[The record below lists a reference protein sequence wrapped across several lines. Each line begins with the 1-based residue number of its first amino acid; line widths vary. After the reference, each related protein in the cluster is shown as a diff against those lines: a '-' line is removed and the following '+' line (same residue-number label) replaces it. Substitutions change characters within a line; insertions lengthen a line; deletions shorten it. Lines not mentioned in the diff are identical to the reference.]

1 MSISPFPY
9 PSIEG
14 SISLV
19 PREIGRICFSENAA
33 NDEGRDFS
41 NSLRL
46 ATVQAAI
53 DGNEGQSA
61 EGTPST
67 VGIRS
72 RGRYPTGNHRGQAAP
87 KY

>member
-9 PSIEG
+9 PSREE
-14 SISLV
+14 SINLV
-19 PREIGRICFSENAA
+19 PCQIGRICFSENAA
-33 NDEGRDFS
+33 NDERRDFS

-61 EGTPST
+61 EGTPPT

-72 RGRYPTGNHRGQAAP
+72 LGQ
-87 KY
+87 